1 MHQPVYFIF
10 AVAVAAII
18 SSPCWHARQA
28 VAGETQISAS
38 NAPAAPPQTN
48 SFRQPIPP
56 PVNTATTTA
65 VASVPQSPPQTKSEL
80 INKILSAYNH
90 VPIDFCGKLEDQF
103 GDPVAGAVIKGSIR
117 VISGLRQGTDWPTTT
132 SDANGLFQL
141 HGTGQ
146 DISMMPVKEG
156 YALAS
161 LSGGGNYSR
170 IAPDEERAHPNPNH
184 PVVIKMWR
192 LQGAT
197 PLVGINQTYK
207 LHYTNEPIFFDLIAG
222 QIVNSGGDI
231 KLLVNRSPGLISGR
245 NRFDWSV
252 QVEAV
257 NGGLM
262 DSAGQERIT
271 YMAPGAGYEP
281 RTNIIFS
288 TTAPYKWYGGFSQGF
303 FGVSRNGQVYTKIA
317 ISFNI
322 NDEPDGLMSIV
333 FRGIAS
339 TNGSR
344 NWEGDS
350 NTYNPNAVR

>member
-1 MHQPVYFIF
+1 MQIRPSILFLIAIAALLI
-10 AVAVAAII
+10 AVIL
-18 SSPCWHARQA
+18 WY
-28 VAGETQISAS
+28 GEQKPGKMALAS
-38 NAPAAPPQTN
+38 LTETNILPPQTN
-48 SFRQPIPP
+48 SFRRPIPP

-90 VPIDFCGKLEDQF
+90 VPIDFYGKLEDQF

-161 LSGGGNYSR
+161 LSGGGNCSR
-170 IAPDEERAHPNPNH
+170 IAPDAERAHPNPNH

-231 KLLVNRSPGLISGR
+231 KLLINRSPGLISGR
-245 NRFDWSV
+245 NRLDWSV

-350 NTYNPNAVR
+350 NTYNPIAK

>member
-18 SSPCWHARQA
+18 SSPCWHARQS
-28 VAGETQISAS
+28 VAGEAQIIAT
-38 NAPAAPPQTN
+38 NPPAALPLTN
-48 SFRQPIPP
+48 SFRQPMPP
-56 PVNTATTTA
+56 PGNSATTTA
-65 VASVPQSPPQTKSEL
+65 VASVPQSPPQTKSER

-90 VPIDFCGKLEDQF
+90 VPIDFYGKLEDQF

-161 LSGGGNYSR
+161 LNGGGNYSR

-245 NRFDWSV
+245 NRLDWSV

-271 YMAPGAGYEP
+271 YMAPDAGYES
-281 RTNIIFS
+281 RTNLIFS
-288 TTAPYKWYGGFSQGF
+288 TTAPYKWYGGFIQGF
-303 FGVSRNGQVYTKIA
+303 FAVSRNGQVYTKIL

-322 NDEPDGLMSIV
+322 NDEPDGLMSIG